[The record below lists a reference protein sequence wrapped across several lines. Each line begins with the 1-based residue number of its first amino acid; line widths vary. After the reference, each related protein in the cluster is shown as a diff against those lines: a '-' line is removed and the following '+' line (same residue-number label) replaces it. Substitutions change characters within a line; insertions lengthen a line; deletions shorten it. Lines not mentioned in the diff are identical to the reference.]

1 MSSTPNLTFKKLYL
15 LMKQNPLFRN
25 MPVIPMFEEGKK
37 SQPSKPSKPSKPGQ
51 SGQSGQSGQQTG
63 GYKKG
68 FSLKTG
74 ENVKR
79 VFILRGYSNGD
90 QIDKNNSVE
99 EEIDV
104 VIDASYKFGNFQN
117 KKPQEAAK
125 KIYTRLCKKSK
136 KNSNIV
142 ASNSCYSVLMHI
154 EEKCCDNTKQN
165 NKVREYY
172 YYVVNTP
179 TKKNIIKKK
188 DGRAI
193 NVFNDIEVIPIFA
206 VRNSSNRKSRMQTV
220 NEAIKNHTAKRNKS
234 IQVYSRR
241 RQSGKRLLK
250 NAK

>member
-1 MSSTPNLTFKKLYL
+1 MSSTPNVTFKKLYL

-25 MPVIPMFEEGKK
+25 IPVIPIFEEGKK
-37 SQPSKPSKPSKPGQ
+37 SKPSKPGKP
-51 SGQSGQSGQQTG
+51 GQQTG
-63 GYKKG
+63 GYKKNS
-68 FSLKTG
+68 SLKTKQ
-74 ENVKR
+74 NDKR

-104 VIDASYKFGNFQN
+104 VMDKDFNFGNFEN

-136 KNSNIV
+136 NNSNLV
-142 ASNSCYSVLMHI
+142 ASQSCYNVLLHI
-154 EEKCCDNTKQN
+154 EEKCCDNIKQN

-206 VRNSSNRKSRMQTV
+206 VRNSSNRKFRMQTV
-220 NEAIKNHTAKRNKS
+220 NEALKNHAEKRNKS